1 MRNWLFEKTTILLFF
16 CFFPLFCNAQSG
28 YNIAIEMK
36 NCNDTIA
43 YLTFYQMDK
52 TYIKDTCHKIKNGK
66 IIFKGKEKLE
76 SGIYS
81 LVNQNKAIAFDFFVD
96 ENTQNLKLKGDST
109 NFRREATA
117 ENATQEND
125 FFQFTKFYF
134 LTQ

>member
-66 IIFKGKEKLE
+66 IIFKGKE
-76 SGIYS
+76 
-81 LVNQNKAIAFDFFVD
+81 
-96 ENTQNLKLKGDST
+96 NLKAESILWST
-109 NFRREATA
+109 KAKPLPLIFCR
-117 ENATQEND
+117 
-125 FFQFTKFYF
+125 
-134 LTQ
+134 